1 MLSLEITSR
10 LKASSGMFCS
20 TNQRAEKMAVYVSKT
35 HLGETLHSIAPFGG
49 TDFSRA
55 FLQNDFWVGSADGS
69 EHFSDERM
77 RGGSFKDVVNCLL
90 LSRSQDKPT
99 VVLECLEKELTYL
112 HQRISTNAVPA
123 SIKDRSNHF
132 SKSCKHLWYRTINTI
147 MSPYTWV
154 TETRVIILNATT
166 TAPTS
171 TAAICSALR

>member
-1 MLSLEITSR
+1 M
-10 LKASSGMFCS
+10 
-20 TNQRAEKMAVYVSKT
+20 
-35 HLGETLHSIAPFGG
+35 
-49 TDFSRA
+49 
-55 FLQNDFWVGSADGS
+55 GSADGS

-132 SKSCKHLWYRTINTI
+132 SKSCKHLWYNKRNHVSFICLSHRDPCHPERHNYRSNVHCGDLFCAPI
-147 MSPYTWV
+147 ALQVSVEPANFWHP
-154 TETRVIILNATT
+154 
-166 TAPTS
+166 APTPLYPYSLS
-171 TAAICSALR
+171 T